1 MIFWDSSALLP
12 LLTWE
17 QETELR
23 ESQLRAEAEMVA
35 WWGTRMECHSAIRR
49 REREGG
55 LTSES
60 VRKALVRLDHLST
73 SWYEVSPSE
82 TIRLRGERL
91 LKVHPLRAAD
101 ALQLAAALLAF
112 NEKTAGVKLYTADSR
127 LAQAAELEGFTL
139 F

>member
-1 MIFWDSSALLP
+1 MIFWDASALLP
-12 LLTWE
+12 LLVWE

-23 ESQLRAEAEMVA
+23 ESQLHAEPEMVA

-49 REREGG
+49 KEREGA
-55 LTSES
+55 LTAEA
-60 VRKALVRLDHLST
+60 VRKGLGRLDRLST

-82 TIRLRGERL
+82 SVRLRGERL

-112 NEKTAGVKLYTADSR
+112 NEKTAGETFYTADSR
-127 LAQAAELEGFTL
+127 LADAAEKEGFTVL
-139 F
+139 